1 MIARL
6 LRGFS
11 TEKWHHTTIL
21 ALKRAGETVI
31 IGDGQVSLG
40 STRVKTDAR
49 KIRKMSD
56 GVYCGFAGSLAD
68 AFYLIE
74 GLEQVMSKYPKQTL
88 KSCISYAKEWRT
100 GKQHRHLEA
109 TLIVID
115 KDIIVELDGTG
126 NVLEIEDVIGIGS
139 GGLYA
144 ECAARALLSH
154 TQLSGE
160 QIAQEAM
167 KIAASKCIYTSD
179 KFVMEKIA

>member
-1 MIARL
+1 
-6 LRGFS
+6 
-11 TEKWHHTTIL
+11 
-21 ALKRAGETVI
+21 
-31 IGDGQVSLG
+31 
-40 STRVKTDAR
+40 
-49 KIRKMSD
+49 MSD

-74 GLEQVMSKYPKQTL
+74 GLEQVMAKYPKQTL

-100 GKQHRHLEA
+100 GKQLRHLEA

-115 KDIIVELDGTG
+115 KDLIVELDGTG

-144 ECAARALLSH
+144 ECAARALIGH
-154 TQLSGE
+154 TPLTGE

-179 KFVMEKIA
+179 RFVMEKIV